1 MADDEPLIR
10 WDWIVDHLDEVVLR
24 TAEHIG
30 ITFVAITIGFAIS
43 MALAIAIT
51 RWRFLYGPIT
61 GVAGLF
67 YTIPS
72 LALFGLLIPFTGFSF
87 LTLEIALVGYTI
99 LILVRNIVAGLDAVP
114 PDAVEAATAMGY
126 TRWQRLRLVELP
138 LALPVI
144 ITGVR
149 IATVTT
155 IGLVAIAELINQGG
169 LSYFII
175 ERGLTRFFPTAIALG
190 SLLSVLLAVLA
201 DVGFVALQRRLTP
214 YAQAARARG

>member
-10 WDWIVDHLDEVVLR
+10 WEWVVDHLDEVVVR
-24 TAEHIG
+24 TLEHVG
-30 ITFVAITIGFAIS
+30 ITAVAVTVGFAIS
-43 MALAIAIT
+43 LGLAIAIS
-51 RWRFLYGPIT
+51 RRRALYGPISAA
-61 GVAGLF
+61 AGLL

-72 LALFGLLIPFTGFSF
+72 LALFGLLIPLTGFSF
-87 LTLEIALVGYTI
+87 LTLEIALVSYTI

-114 PDAVEAATAMGY
+114 PDVVEAATAMGY
-126 TRWQRLRLVELP
+126 SRWQRLRRVELP

-144 ITGVR
+144 VTGLR

-175 ERGLTRFFPTAIALG
+175 ERGLQRFFPTAIVLG
-190 SLLSVLLAVLA
+190 SVLSVALAVAA
-201 DVGFVALQRRLTP
+201 DAGFVALERRLTR
-214 YAQAARARG
+214 YAQAARAPT

>member
-10 WDWIVDHLDEVVLR
+10 WDWVVDHLDEVALR

-30 ITFVAITIGFAIS
+30 ITFVAVAVGFVIS
-43 MALAIAIT
+43 LALAIAIT
-51 RWRFLYGPIT
+51 RRRSLYGPVT
-61 GVAGLF
+61 AVAGLL

-87 LTLEIALVGYTI
+87 LTLEIALVSYTI

-114 PDAVEAATAMGY
+114 PDAIEAATAMGY
-126 TRWQRLRLVELP
+126 SRWQRLRRIELP

-144 ITGVR
+144 VTGLR

-175 ERGLTRFFPTAIALG
+175 ERGLMRFFPTAIALG
-190 SLLSVLLAVLA
+190 SVLSVLLAVVA

-214 YAQAARARG
+214 YARAARTRG